1 MPPAD
6 IRNNNTNPATLKREV
21 QAGLRRNP
29 KMWGGERFRPTGNNN
44 FRTLRARSRRLSV
57 RNRAR
62 LGSLGLLWRN
72 NNDNNNN
79 NNNNRGR
86 FRSRSTRR
94 SRR

>member
-6 IRNNNTNPATLKREV
+6 IRTNNTNPATLKREV
-21 QAGLRRNP
+21 QVGLRGNP
-29 KMWGGERFRPTGNNN
+29 KMWGGERFRPSGNNN

-62 LGSLGLLWRN
+62 LGNLGLLWRN
-72 NNDNNNN
+72 DNN

-86 FRSRSTRR
+86 SRPRRTRR

>member
-1 MPPAD
+1 MSPAD
-6 IRNNNTNPATLKREV
+6 IRTNNTNPATLKREV
-21 QAGLRRNP
+21 QVGLRGNP
-29 KMWGGERFRPTGNNN
+29 KMWGGERFRPSGNNN
-44 FRTLRARSRRLSV
+44 FRTLGADPRRLSV

-72 NNDNNNN
+72 NN
-79 NNNNRGR
+79 NNNRRR